1 VAGVLESPLARD
13 VSDGAGG
20 PTGCHE
26 FSASALEALRDDPL
40 HQSDVRGIAQLV
52 EATTINA
59 DLLAFFEE

>member
-1 VAGVLESPLARD
+1 MSSLRAPSRR
-13 VSDGAGG
+13 
-20 PTGCHE
+20 
-26 FSASALEALRDDPL
+26 RDDPL